1 MIQHKIEMNTYISVV
16 LMGFVLAMSLE
27 FCSERNFKD
36 LKAKAAYA
44 MGERKKEKKE
54 LVEDEA

>member
-1 MIQHKIEMNTYISVV
+1 MNTYISVV